1 MRHVRRLGAV
11 LLLVLCATET
21 LVAQQDDNCVD
32 CTNYW
37 VEEWKDEDQAG
48 WGHTAADAR
57 HDYAGYSRGGGTHP
71 TVVYPFTCSAN
82 HAPPCRE
89 GGADP
94 GPLYDDDFDYLL
106 DSTLASIKGKLRD
119 GDAIAALRIV
129 LDQPAGSP
137 IRVAPERAAIQVRA
151 CDERYIAV
159 HIPIE
164 HLATPEDLAAVAAV
178 LEGSRAGP

>member
-1 MRHVRRLGAV
+1 MRQVSRLGSV
-11 LLLVLCATET
+11 LLLVLCATEM
-21 LVAQQDDNCVD
+21 LVAQQDGNCVD

-37 VEEWKDEDQAG
+37 VEEWRDEDQAG
-48 WGHTAADAR
+48 WGHTASDAS
-57 HDYAGYSRGGGTHP
+57 HDYAAYSRGGGTHP

>member
-1 MRHVRRLGAV
+1 MRQVRWLGAV
-11 LLLVLCATET
+11 LLMVLCVTET
-21 LVAQQDDNCVD
+21 LLAQQDDNCVD

-48 WGHTAADAR
+48 WGHTAVDVS
-57 HDYAGYSRGGGTHP
+57 HDYAAYSRVDGTHP
-71 TVVYPFTCSAN
+71 TVVYPFTCSVN

-94 GPLYDDDFDYLL
+94 GPLYDEDFDRLL
-106 DSTLASIKGKLRD
+106 GSVLESIREKFRD

-129 LDQPAGSP
+129 LDQPDDSP
-137 IRVAPERAAIQVRA
+137 IRIAPERAAIQVRA

-159 HIPIE
+159 HIPLRN
-164 HLATPEDLAAVAAV
+164 LARPEDLAAVAAV